1 MRVVVFGAAGRTGA
15 LVVSKALG
23 HGHEVVA
30 FQHSSR
36 IDIEHPRLTKVTGD
50 VYDMESVRAAVAGAD
65 GVVFALSS
73 GSGSRARIH
82 EIGIANVIC
91 AMAES
96 GVPGLVAMSAAG
108 VFNRASHRLSPP
120 FRLLI
125 ATALHRT
132 YDDLEAM
139 ERRIMASDLAWSII
153 RPYGLSDAA
162 PTGHYRI
169 SLDGSLLQ
177 RAGRT
182 PRADIASVLLK
193 ALETDTYYRRAI
205 VVAS

>member
-15 LVVSKALG
+15 LVVGKALG

-30 FQHSSR
+30 FQHSSKLAA
-36 IDIEHPRLTKVTGD
+36 EHPRLLKVTGD
-50 VYDMESVRAAVAGAD
+50 VYELDSVRAAVAGAS

-73 GSGSRARIH
+73 GSGSRAGIH
-82 EIGIANVIC
+82 NAGIANVIY

-96 GVPGLVAMSAAG
+96 GVPKLAAMSAAG
-108 VFNRASHRLSPP
+108 VFDRASHRLSPP

-125 ATALHRT
+125 ATALRRT

-139 ERRIMASDLAWSII
+139 ERRIMASDLEWSII

-162 PTGHYRI
+162 PTGHYRV
-169 SLDGSLLQ
+169 SLDGSLLHK
-177 RAGRT
+177 AGRT
-182 PRADIASVLLK
+182 PREDIASVLLK

>member
-1 MRVVVFGAAGRTGA
+1 VVE
-15 LVVSKALG
+15 KALG

-30 FQHSSR
+30 FLHSSKLAV
-36 IDIEHPRLTKVTGD
+36 EHPRLVKVTGD
-50 VYDMESVRAAVAGAD
+50 VYDMDSVRAAVAGAD

-82 EIGIANVIC
+82 EAGIANVIY
-91 AMAES
+91 AMAEN
-96 GVPGLVAMSAAG
+96 GVPRLVAMSAAG
-108 VFNRASHRLSPP
+108 AFNRNSRRLSPP

-125 ATALHRT
+125 ATALHGT

-139 ERRIMASDLAWSII
+139 ERRIMASDLAWSIV
-153 RPYGLSDAA
+153 RPYGLSDAP
-162 PTGHYRI
+162 PTGHYRV
-169 SLDGSLLQ
+169 SLDGSLLHK
-177 RAGRT
+177 AGRT

>member
-15 LVVSKALG
+15 LVVEKAIG

-36 IDIEHPRLTKVTGD
+36 LDAEHPRLLKVTGD
-50 VYDMESVRAAVAGAD
+50 VYDIESVRAAMPGAD

-82 EIGIANVIC
+82 EAGIANVIC
-91 AMAES
+91 AMAEN
-96 GVPGLVAMSAAG
+96 GVSRLAAMSAAG
-108 VFNRASHRLSPP
+108 VFNRTSRRLSPP

-125 ATALHRT
+125 ATALHKT

-139 ERRIMASDLAWSII
+139 ERRIMASDLAWSIV
-153 RPYGLSDAA
+153 RPYGLSDAQ
-162 PTGHYRI
+162 PTGHYRV

-177 RAGRT
+177 KAGRT
-182 PRADIASVLLK
+182 PRGDIASVLLK
-193 ALETDTYYRRAI
+193 ALETDTFYRRAI